1 METTSFP
8 AMLRVRDASG
18 TPVPQVRLSGV
29 FEPPGRKMQKTQIT
43 ASGLCLVHWPRDARR
58 LILRVTAGAE
68 SAEIEVDQL
77 RPEPSRVIEVELSA
91 AG

>member
-1 METTSFP
+1 M
-8 AMLRVRDASG
+8 RDA
-18 TPVPQVRLSGV
+18 
-29 FEPPGRKMQKTQIT
+29 
-43 ASGLCLVHWPRDARR
+43 